1 MIMTLLKQIINTY
14 HGRGFK
20 IYHILADRQFESVR
34 KHMEPMGM
42 LFNTTGHDEHAPE
55 IEQLYKDNKRQ
66 SMGYCVHQKLG
77 KNCLR
82 HR

>member
-1 MIMTLLKQIINTY
+1 
-14 HGRGFK
+14 
-20 IYHILADRQFESVR
+20 
-34 KHMEPMGM
+34 MEPMGM